1 MLAQERY
8 DIIMSLLNKKG
19 TVKTSQLIKE
29 FKVSLET
36 VRRDLEFLEKSKKL
50 KRVYGGAIQINPSRE
65 YKDFAL
71 REKEFNPEKVKIA
84 KKALSFI
91 SNGQAIAL
99 DAGTTTL
106 ILAKMLKDQ
115 FEELTIVTN
124 SLIIAENLVSSSGFD
139 VILTGGMVSL
149 KDYALSG
156 IIAEQ
161 TIKNF
166 FFDVCF
172 ISASGISLKEG
183 ITDYNLN
190 TVQIQKK
197 LIESSQKTIVLAD
210 NRKFSSISIV
220 KICDFSDINTII
232 SDDELSKDLIK
243 QYKEHGIEIL

>member
-8 DIIMSLLNKKG
+8 DEIMRLLNKEG

-65 YKDFAL
+65 YKDFTL
-71 REKEFNPEKVKIA
+71 REKEFNPQKAKIA
-84 KKALSFI
+84 EKALKFI
-91 SNGQAIAL
+91 TDGQAIAL

-106 ILAKMLKDQ
+106 ILARMLKER
-115 FEELTIVTN
+115 FKNLTIVTN
-124 SLIIAENLVSSSGFD
+124 SLIIAEELVGFSEFD
-139 VILTGGMVSL
+139 VVLTGGKVSL
-149 KDYALSG
+149 KDYAVSG

-161 TIKNF
+161 TIENF

-172 ISASGISLKEG
+172 ITASGISLKAG
-183 ITDYNLN
+183 ITDYSLN
-190 TVQIQKK
+190 TVQIQRK

-220 KICDFSDINTII
+220 KACNFSDINIII
-232 SDDELSKDLIK
+232 SDDELSKDVIK
-243 QYKEHGIEIL
+243 QYKENGIEIL